1 VHHRVDNTLL
11 AQPMDSAVGVRQIE
25 PAVLGQRV
33 DKGPRT
39 DPESMPD
46 SSFRP

>member
-11 AQPMDSAVGVRQIE
+11 AQPIDSAVGVRQIE
-25 PAVLGQRV
+25 QAVLGWRV
-33 DKGPRT
+33 DKSPRT
-39 DPESMPD
+39 DPEWMPG